1 MKKEDIDI
9 WKKSLSILT
18 QIFVPA
24 IASTLISDPNYAQG
38 ASTFVLQML
47 SLAQSE
53 VKQKRVE
60 SLVFGLEELL
70 KKHDPNFKFD
80 EANVQ
85 EVRDLLETA
94 IINASRATSEGKIE
108 RLRRVLI
115 GHIMEPQPFDYTSR
129 YLDLAVRLNDD
140 QIQILDVYYHTENK
154 LKPLREELSTI
165 HKILKDSEKI
175 EPKIFGSES
184 KASEKVKKI
193 YKEKK
198 SLTEKTLEDL
208 QFDFEKK
215 INIRRHKNKEFEPEV
230 FQFLFNDL
238 RVLGLVYNPSEGRMS
253 DTGDPAYYH
262 CTALGIGFIKY
273 LVG

>member
-1 MKKEDIDI
+1 MKKEDFEV
-9 WKKSLSILT
+9 WKKSFSILS
-18 QIFVPA
+18 QIFIPA

-47 SLAQSE
+47 GQVQSE

-60 SLVFGLEELL
+60 SLVLGLEQLL

-80 EANVQ
+80 EANIQ

-94 IINASRATSEGKIE
+94 IINASRASSESKIE
-108 RLRRVLI
+108 RLRRVLV

-129 YLDLAVRLNDD
+129 YLDLAIRLNDD
-140 QIQILDVYYHTENK
+140 QVQILDVYYQTENK
-154 LKPLREELSTI
+154 LNTIRTELRSI
-165 HKILKDSEKI
+165 HKILKDSEKF
-175 EPKIFGSES
+175 ESKILGSES
-184 KASEKVKKI
+184 RASEKVKKI
-193 YKEKK
+193 FKEKK
-198 SLTEKTLEDL
+198 SQTEGTLEDL
-208 QFDFEKK
+208 QNVFEKT
-215 INIRRHKNKEFEPEV
+215 INIRRNKIKEYESEV

-238 RVLGLVYNPSEGRMS
+238 RVLGLVYNPSEGRVS

-273 LVG
+273 LVD

>member
-1 MKKEDIDI
+1 MKKEDIDV

-165 HKILKDSEKI
+165 HKILKNSEKI
-175 EPKIFGSES
+175 EPKIFGFES